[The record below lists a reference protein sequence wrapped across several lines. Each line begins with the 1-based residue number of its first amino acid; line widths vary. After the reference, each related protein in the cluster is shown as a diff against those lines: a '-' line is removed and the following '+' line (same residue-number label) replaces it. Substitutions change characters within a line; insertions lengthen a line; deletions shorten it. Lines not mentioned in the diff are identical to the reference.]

1 MKSKLIF
8 DSFEMTN
15 ADTMGGVTYKQS
27 LNAGTDLQY
36 GCAAMS
42 EVSFSFRSDNF
53 DSGTVFEG
61 QKFTLQMS
69 QVESGE
75 DDYQTIGLYT
85 VYSVKKRGGKTSV
98 TAYDN
103 MMLFERDVT
112 AYLKPLVYPI
122 TVYTVLCGIC
132 DYCGVTLVNT
142 AVNNGDYNI
151 LNKPSVTGATCRN
164 MISYIAEI
172 AGCYAKITTDG
183 KLSFETYTEKD
194 IILNNSQYVSLW
206 MEENPTDPINCV
218 EVRTGYSIEYAFDT
232 GIDEESEDRNTYV
245 IENNPIL
252 NVIASANQVS
262 VAESILANVKDLNYS
277 PFDATLFRDYGINA
291 GDVITING
299 KTVIVMEKTMKS
311 GGVVL
316 TASGNKRREV
326 FDTNQDQAA
335 RQTVY
340 DNYELKE
347 SLKNYVL
354 EAELSAGITSYINSE
369 EGNANLIAALSG
381 EFVTQDALEGVVT
394 ESELDAKIGAY
405 LDGAEGTASIV
416 SAVSGK
422 FMEKQPDAVFST
434 PYGATYGFSLSSDG
448 YYTSTNTG
456 ISSSYAYGKITFNT
470 AEATTI
476 TLECISY
483 GESNYDYG
491 IISTLGADL
500 TMSSSADS
508 SNVLKSFKGLSSITP
523 VEITL
528 DIPAGESYITFKYIK
543 DGSADS
549 FGDYFKIK
557 VKGVEYA
564 TVSDVGAS
572 IEQTINAFEAS
583 ITLSASTSGNS
594 STLTLKSGSTV
605 LASADITFSG
615 FVTFNALATSGSTT
629 INGENIT
636 TGTISAERIDT
647 STLRAQKVYYY
658 DGTSYYSIVSA
669 ELSGYNTYTHIGPKD
684 IDNDYLQYLMLWGQP
699 IIFASPQCDDQLS
712 VDLLEREILPSN
724 SGAWDIGSESYY
736 FYNIYSRYYHLHRG
750 GYIYETSSSLRYI
763 DPNGTTH
770 TLVSY

>member
-1 MKSKLIF
+1 MQDYIYVYDNSWTLRETITETVTAKLTERLSGELTLYFTTKYKRLPDIDGSCVLVFRGQCYAIVSLEKSSMGNGFLLDITAEQASISLA
-8 DSFEMTN
+8 DSAIENFEF
-15 ADTMGGVTYKQS
+15 
-27 LNAGTDLQY
+27 AGT
-36 GCAAMS
+36 AAEAMS
-42 EVSFSFRSDNF
+42 LLLSETLFNGESDISDIINVSSSSTNRRAVLLEIAELCGGEIEYDGF
-53 DSGTVFEG
+53 TVRI
-61 QKFTLQMS
+61 L
-69 QVESGE
+69 
-75 DDYQTIGLYT
+75 
-85 VYSVKKRGGKTSV
+85 KKRGKTLDENIV
-98 TAYDN
+98 TLAKCYDIREVTEITGYTGETN
-103 MMLFERDVT
+103 TQSYRLTGLSPDGYAVGDEVPLIFAPLGIDTVTRIIGISYNPFNCTDVT
-112 AYLKPLVYPI
+112 IEAGEYIKDTTSDAVDYEKLYLKKSE
-122 TVYTVLCGIC
+122 
-132 DYCGVTLVNT
+132 
-142 AVNNGDYNI
+142 A
-151 LNKPSVTGATCRN
+151 
-164 MISYIAEI
+164 
-172 AGCYAKITTDG
+172 
-183 KLSFETYTEKD
+183 
-194 IILNNSQYVSLW
+194 
-206 MEENPTDPINCV
+206 
-218 EVRTGYSIEYAFDT
+218 SIEF
-232 GIDEESEDRNTYV
+232 
-245 IENNPIL
+245 EN
-252 NVIASANQVS
+252 
-262 VAESILANVKDLNYS
+262 
-277 PFDATLFRDYGINA
+277 
-291 GDVITING
+291 
-299 KTVIVMEKTMKS
+299 
-311 GGVVL
+311 
-316 TASGNKRREV
+316 
-326 FDTNQDQAA
+326 
-335 RQTVY
+335 
-340 DNYELKE
+340 
-347 SLKNYVL
+347 
-354 EAELSAGITSYINSE
+354 YINSA
-369 EGNANLIAALSG
+369 EGKAGISA
-381 EFVTQDALEGVVT
+381 ALEGTYITADALNDYVQIT
-394 ESELDAKIGAY
+394 ELDAKIGAY

-434 PYGATYGFSLSSDG
+434 PSGATYGFSLSSDG

-456 ISSSYAYGKITFNT
+456 ISSSYSYGKITFNT

-476 TLECISY
+476 TLSCISY

-549 FGDYFKIK
+549 YGDYFKIK

-564 TVSDVGAS
+564 TVSEVGAS

-594 STLTLKSGSTV
+594 STLTLKSGSTT

-615 FVTFNALATSGSTT
+615 FVTFNDLSTSGSTT
-629 INGENIT
+629 INGANIT

-658 DGTSYYSIVSA
+658 DGASYYSIVSA

-750 GYIYETSSSLRYI
+750 GYIYETSSSLRYS
-763 DPNGTTH
+763 DPNGTIH